1 MRTWRAACEQDG
13 SPTEAEVRAALAD
26 LDRIWAELFPAK
38 QARIVRLLVQQVE
51 VNPDRL
57 DIRFRAEGLAS
68 LTDELWAAPI
78 PEREA
83 ACAR

>member
-1 MRTWRAACEQDG
+1 MG
-13 SPTEAEVRAALAD
+13 NS
-26 LDRIWAELFPAK
+26 

-68 LTDELWAAPI
+68 LTDELWAASI